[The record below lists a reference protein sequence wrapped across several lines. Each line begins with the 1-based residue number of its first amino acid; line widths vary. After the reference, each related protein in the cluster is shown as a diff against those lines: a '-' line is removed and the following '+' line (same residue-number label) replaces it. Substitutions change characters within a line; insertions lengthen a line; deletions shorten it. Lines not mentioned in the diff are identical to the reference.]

1 MATVTSALGMM
12 NQLSRALDRVT
23 GRVYVLNVAL
33 ERTRRLVE
41 RPAILR
47 VSLNTTA
54 VRPIRVRVHLDTA
67 QALARAAALR
77 LQILSRIGTITASV
91 QLSSNLTSMLSQ
103 LIGLVRQLS
112 EAVRNIPPLGGGGG
126 GSGGGSGGS
135 GGGSSGGGGG
145 GSQMLKKLLA
155 SADLKSAM
163 RISDEYM
170 TIRAKLDFVNDGLQT
185 TEQLQQKVFAAA
197 GRSRVSYADMAQ
209 AVGRMGAA
217 SGAFGSKDEVIAF
230 AETAQ
235 KSFRISGADA
245 GGQQAGMQQLSQAMV
260 TGKLEGE
267 GFRSILEN
275 APMLAQAIAN
285 YTGQSQAELLEL
297 SKEGRITADILKNAM
312 FAATDEIN
320 QKFEL
325 LPLTFGDVR
334 NQIQNDALRAF
345 GPVIEQING
354 FLNSDVGA
362 SFIHNIGIAVQAA
375 ALLLEAMVTG
385 IEAIANAIAENWP
398 IIEPILVALGSVLLA
413 VIIVKIWTV
422 TAALYAQVAALYAQA
437 AAWMAAY
444 WPVVLIVM
452 AIVAII
458 YALIKMGVTA
468 DQIVGFIVGLFRG
481 LYTFYTNFTAMLYN
495 IFASFAEFFK
505 NFLNHPV
512 YSAKRLFANFVNSVL
527 DMVKKIAEAI
537 DWVFGSDLAG
547 GLTSLQQQ
555 MSDWVGEMPEGYKV
569 VQRME
574 QKSLVDEAK
583 KGYDAGSSWM
593 KGVSGKLKGFNLDK
607 LMEFGAEAFAGFGDN
622 PHETPN
628 IGKVGEVGRINNT
641 VDISS
646 EDLKMMRELAE
657 MKNIQ
662 NFVSLTPSISFGDT
676 HIRNESDLDTII
688 MRITDSLNQ
697 DIAASADAAYG

>member
-12 NQLSRALDRVT
+12 DQLSRALDRVT
-23 GRVYVLNVAL
+23 SRVYVLNVAL

-47 VSLNTTA
+47 VSLNTSA
-54 VRPIRVRVHLDTA
+54 IQPIRIRVHLDTA

-77 LQILSRIGTITASV
+77 LQILSRIGTIAATI
-91 QLSSNLTSMLSQ
+91 QLSSNLTSLMSQ
-103 LIGLVRQLS
+103 LIDLVRQLS
-112 EAVRNIPPLGGGGG
+112 EAVRNIPPPGGGGG
-126 GSGGGSGGS
+126 GSGGGSGG
-135 GGGSSGGGGG
+135 GGGGG
-145 GSQMLKKLLA
+145 GEGGGSNMLKKLL
-155 SADLKSAM
+155 SSVDLKSAT

-185 TEQLQQKVFAAA
+185 TEQLQQKVFAGA

-209 AVGRMGAA
+209 TVGRMGAA
-217 SGAFGSKDEVIAF
+217 SDAFGSNNEVIAF

-235 KSFRISGADA
+235 KSFRVSGADA
-245 GGQQAGMQQLSQAMV
+245 GEQQAGMQQLSQAMV

-267 GFRSILEN
+267 GFRSMLEN
-275 APMLAQAIAN
+275 APIIAQAIAN
-285 YTGQSQAELLEL
+285 YTGKSQAELLKL
-297 SKEGRITADILKNAM
+297 SEEGKITADILKNAV
-312 FAATDEIN
+312 FAASDDIN
-320 QKFEL
+320 RKFES
-325 LPLTFGDVR
+325 LPGTFGDVR
-334 NQIQNDALRAF
+334 NQLQNNALQAF

-354 FLNSDVGA
+354 FLNSDVGTG
-362 SFIHNIGIAVQAA
+362 FINNVGLAVQAA
-375 ALLLEAMVTG
+375 ALLLGAMVTG
-385 IEAIANAIAENWP
+385 IEAIANAITANWP

-413 VIIVKIWTV
+413 VIIVKIWAT

-458 YALIKMGVTA
+458 YVLTQMGVTA
-468 DQIVGFIVGLFRG
+468 DQIVGFVVGLFRG
-481 LYTFYTNFTAMLYN
+481 LYTAVYN
-495 IFASFAEFFK
+495 SIAEMYNGYAAFAEFFL
-505 NFLNHPV
+505 NVFNHPV
-512 YSAKRLFANFVNSVL
+512 YSAKKLFADFVNSTL
-527 DMVKKIAEAI
+527 EMIKKVAEAI

-547 GLTSLQQQ
+547 GLTSLQKQ

-574 QKSLVDEAK
+574 QKSIVDEAK

-593 KGVSGKLKGFNLDK
+593 KGISDKLKGFNLDK
-607 LMEFGAEAFAGFGDN
+607 PKGVGAEAFAGFGDN
-622 PHETPN
+622 PYETPN